1 MGSRETGRCRDD
13 IDGRGQCLA
22 ARGKSRGARILAR
35 RARFYQAWPVW
46 EKQIVDSGIRI
57 LKYWLEVSPAEQKGR
72 FQAAMPRS

>member
-1 MGSRETGRCRDD
+1 
-13 IDGRGQCLA
+13 
-22 ARGKSRGARILAR
+22 
-35 RARFYQAWPVW
+35 VW